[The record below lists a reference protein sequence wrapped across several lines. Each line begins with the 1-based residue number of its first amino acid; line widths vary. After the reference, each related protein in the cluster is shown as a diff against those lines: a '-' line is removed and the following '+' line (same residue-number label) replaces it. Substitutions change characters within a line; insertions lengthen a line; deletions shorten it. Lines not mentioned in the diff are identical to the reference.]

1 MPKVL
6 IVEDDLELSS
16 KIREWLEF
24 ERYAVEECPNGADA
38 SELLKTY
45 GYDVI
50 VCDWNLPDKTGV
62 EIISDF
68 RSHGGGTPILMLT
81 GKGTVTDKET
91 GLDAGADDYLTKPF
105 HIKELAARLKALLRR
120 PAVMAPETI
129 KVGAIELE
137 TRTYKVT
144 VAGSQIQLLPKELA
158 LLDFLIRR
166 PNQVFGSKELLKQ
179 VWESDTA
186 ASEDT
191 IRTYMKTLRRKVT
204 PEGTDCP
211 IKTVHGLGYK
221 IEA

>member
-24 ERYAVEECPNGADA
+24 ERYSVEECPNGADA
-38 SELLKTY
+38 AELLKTY

-62 EIISDF
+62 DIISEF

-129 KVGAIELE
+129 KVGEIELE

-144 VAGSQIQLLPKELA
+144 VAGKSIQLLPKELA

-179 VWESDTA
+179 VWESDTV

-204 PEGTDCP
+204 PEGAECP

-221 IEA
+221 LEA